1 MQAPRLERGS
11 NRREPTPLTSALLR
25 GSVCPPPPSGECA
38 TTPGPFKRATT
49 RQKRTP
55 THTRYGFLKD
65 LATADYVGQAANY
78 CGPTG
83 LATNYNG
90 GLAGLSETAFAGRTA
105 NCSDEAHGRMDR
117 QVVQQCEL
125 CNNEPAINHGGGG
138 PRISRR
144 KAWMMRR
151 VGGTHRKRPGM
162 VGWVAGEFPGMA
174 PPFLCCPP
182 FLPFPCLPDQEEGD
196 RIAPL

>member
-11 NRREPTPLTSALLR
+11 NRREPIPLTSALLR
-25 GSVCPPPPSGECA
+25 DSVCPPPPSGECA

-49 RQKRTP
+49 RQERAP
-55 THTRYGFLKD
+55 THTRYGFLGD
-65 LATADYVGQAANY
+65 LMTADCVGQAKNC
-78 CGPTG
+78 CGLTG

-90 GLAGLSETAFAGRTA
+90 ELAGLSETACTGRTA
-105 NCSDEAHGRMDR
+105 NCNDGAHRRTDR
-117 QVVQQCEL
+117 QAVQQCEL
-125 CNNEPAINHGGGG
+125 CSSGPSINHGGGV

-144 KAWMMRR
+144 KAWKMRR

-182 FLPFPCLPDQEEGD
+182 FPPFPCLPNQEEGD
-196 RIAPL
+196 RVAPL